1 MNFLAYRHKL
11 RYYKVQRFLNKI
23 RIASCIFERELYE
36 VLEDASLPVSYKR
49 SQLDKVTSKVCI
61 YNSTFSVE
69 KMGPAEDCL
78 FLSPNKSLGV
88 GTIIWP
94 APYDTRRVLLEG
106 MSKNLMPEN
115 IIEITDTYMI
125 RR

>member
-1 MNFLAYRHKL
+1 MNFLAYRHRLNYDKT
-11 RYYKVQRFLNKI
+11 QRFLNKI

-36 VLEDASLPVSYKR
+36 VLEDGSFPVSYKQ
-49 SQLDKVTSKVCI
+49 SHKAASKVCI

-69 KMGPAEDCL
+69 KMGPTEDCL
-78 FLSPNKSLGV
+78 FLFPNKSLGV

-94 APYDTRRVLLEG
+94 APYNTRRILLEG

-115 IIEITDTYMI
+115 IIEMTDTYMI